1 MTSKQSVPTAQAVG
15 MVQMLIDEVAAQP
28 GLALGQAFSLAR
40 GRMAARPGPPEV
52 GGALE
57 DLGLTLTGSTDNLE
71 APLYGN
77 VFLAMAGA
85 LQGADTV
92 DRENF
97 GEALTAGL
105 DSVQTVGDTS
115 PARRQ
120 LIDTLIA
127 ARNAYREAAQDG
139 QPFAVC
145 LDRMVAASQTVSQ
158 LDDAPASRTL
168 PALILQTM
176 ARSLQGALN

>member
-1 MTSKQSVPTAQAVG
+1 MTSKQSVPSTQAVD
-15 MVQMLIDEVAAQP
+15 MVQRLIDDVAAQP
-28 GLALGQAFSLAR
+28 GLALGRAFSLTR
-40 GRMAARPGPPEV
+40 ERLAARTTPPDV

-57 DLGLTLTGSTDNLE
+57 DLGLTLTESTDPLE

-85 LQGADTV
+85 LQGADRV

-120 LIDTLIA
+120 LTDTLMA
-127 ARNAYREAAQDG
+127 ARNAYRDAAQSG
-139 QPFAVC
+139 QPFSAC
-145 LDRMVAASQTVSQ
+145 LDRMVAAC
-158 LDDAPASRTL
+158 PAGRESAGPPL
-168 PALILQTM
+168 PALTLQTM
-176 ARSLQGALN
+176 ARSIQAALS